1 MAMIKKVEKILRV
14 IEARPVDVDKGVAR
28 IDPAL
33 LEILGITEGDVV
45 VIEGKKKTVAVARKG
60 FPEDANRGV
69 IRMDGAIRR
78 NAGAGIDEKVGVE
91 RVDAVNATKV
101 SFAPTEPL
109 RIMGGE
115 QFLLQ
120 RLAGRVFT
128 RGDVIPINIMGRV
141 FDLVVTGFSPNK
153 TAVFLTPE
161 TNVSLSEKPASS
173 DKVRA
178 IPRVSYEDIGGLD
191 EEIAR
196 VREMIELPLRHPEI
210 FDKLGIEAP
219 KGVLLQGPPGTGKTL
234 LAKAVASETF
244 ANFVSISG
252 PEIISKF
259 YGESE
264 ERLREMFTEAEENAP
279 SIIFI
284 DEIDSIAPKRDEVQ
298 GELER
303 RIVAQLLA
311 IMDGL
316 ESRGKVVVIGA
327 TNRANALDP
336 ALRRP
341 GRFDREIEIGIPDR
355 NDRLAILEIHT
366 RGMPLEDNV
375 DLHRMSDLTHGYA
388 GADLAALCKEAAMNS
403 LRKLLPS
410 IDLDMEAIP
419 AEVLS
424 RISIT
429 RTDFDQAFRELV
441 PSVMREVM
449 LETPD
454 VGWDDIGGL
463 DDAKQQLIEV
473 VEWPLKYPDLY
484 THMDAT
490 PPKGI
495 LLYGPPGTGK
505 TLLAKAVAKEAEAN
519 FISVKG
525 PEFLSKWVGESER
538 AVRETFRKAR
548 QAAPCIIFFD
558 ELDSIAPQRGTGS
571 DAKVTER
578 VISQILTELDGL
590 EELHNVTVIAAT
602 NRPEL
607 VDPALLRPGRFSRHI
622 MVGQPDDEA
631 RRAIF
636 EIHLRDKPL
645 ASNVDINSLAARTE
659 NFSGAD
665 VANVVSEAV
674 MLAIREYIKVGQG
687 EKEGIGDVARY
698 QLDARHLEEAL
709 SSASPRTGAD
719 LGKYRKFADEY
730 SYYQ

>member
-1 MAMIKKVEKILRV
+1 MIKKVEKILRV
-14 IEARPVDVDKGVAR
+14 VEARAADVDKGVAR

-33 LEILGITEGDVV
+33 LEILGISDGDVIAV
-45 VIEGKKKTVAVARKG
+45 EGKRKTVAVARKG
-60 FPEDANRGV
+60 LPEDANRGV
-69 IRMDGAIRR
+69 IRMDGSIRR
-78 NAGAGIDEKVGVE
+78 NASVGIDEKVGVE
-91 RVDAVNATKV
+91 HIEAVKASKI

-115 QFLLQ
+115 KFLQQKLD
-120 RLAGRVFT
+120 GRVVT

-141 FDLVVTGFSPNK
+141 FDLVVTGYNPSK
-153 TAVFLTPE
+153 SAVFITQE
-161 TNVSLSEKPASS
+161 TEVNLSDKPAAETTKS
-173 DKVRA
+173 

-191 EEIAR
+191 DEIAR

-219 KGVLLQGPPGTGKTL
+219 KGVLLHGPPGTGKTL

-244 ANFVSISG
+244 ANFVTISG
-252 PEIISKF
+252 PEIVSKF

-264 ERLREMFTEAEENAP
+264 ERLREIFTEAEENAP

-311 IMDGL
+311 TMDGM
-316 ESRGKVVVIGA
+316 EARGKVVVIGA

-341 GRFDREIEIGIPDR
+341 GRFDREIEIGIPGR
-355 NDRLAILEIHT
+355 TARRAILDIHT
-366 RGMPLEDNV
+366 RGMPLAKDV
-375 DLHRMSDLTHGYA
+375 DLDRISDLTHGYA
-388 GADLAALCKEAAMNS
+388 GADMAALCKEAAMNS
-403 LRKLLPS
+403 LRRLLPH
-410 IDLDMEAIP
+410 IDLDEEYIP
-419 AEVLS
+419 AEILS
-424 RISIT
+424 SISIT
-429 RTDFDQAFRELV
+429 RDNFDQAFREMV
-441 PSVMREVM
+441 PSIMREVM
-449 LETPD
+449 LETPN

-473 VEWPLKYPDLY
+473 VEWPLRYPDLY
-484 THMDAT
+484 DHMNAK

-519 FISVKG
+519 FISIKG

-558 ELDSIAPQRGTGS
+558 ELDSIAPHRGTGS

-578 VISQILTELDGL
+578 VISQILTEMDGL

-607 VDPALLRPGRFSRHI
+607 IDPALLRPGRFSRHI
-622 MVGQPDDEA
+622 LVPHPDEEA

-636 EIHLRDKPL
+636 EIHLQGKPL
-645 ASNVDINSLAARTE
+645 GKDVNVPSMAGRTSDY
-659 NFSGAD
+659 SGAD
-665 VANVVSEAV
+665 IENVVTEAV
-674 MLAIREYIKVGQG
+674 MLAIREFVEESGTKDGKGPSVKGR
-687 EKEGIGDVARY
+687 K
-698 QLDARHLEEAL
+698 LKARHLEEAL
-709 SSASPRTGAD
+709 SNVNPKTGKD
-719 LGKYRKFADEY
+719 MSKYDEFRDEY
-730 SYYQ
+730 AYYT